1 MTTTTS
7 LWSKS
12 KPSLEPKPEQVRG
25 MKLIVQNGGVRLF
38 LKPGKGKTST
48 VLKAF
53 EVLKRL
59 GLVDVLLVL
68 APLRVV
74 TTSWPSELNK
84 WEDFRH
90 LRYVTIHGGKTE
102 RLKAMKTDAEVY
114 LMNIEGLLT
123 SEWKLGPQ
131 KRGYPL
137 NEVALSFLR
146 GKKVMLAV
154 DESTKFKNTQCSRFK
169 TLKKYLKYFARR
181 LVMTGTPKPNLLEDL
196 FGQCYITDMGEDL
209 GEFITHFRTNYM
221 ALDFDGKY
229 IPQVT
234 GVERVAEAIS
244 ATTLQLEDDEA
255 IPCQYVDIWV
265 PFPEELKVAYKELE
279 KKFIAE
285 IAGKIVMAPN
295 AGVLF
300 GKLRQLVQGAFV
312 DDEEDA
318 GYRVVHDV
326 KLDALE
332 NLLEELN
339 GEPAFCLYQYNS
351 DWARINTRLGRAV
364 PRIGG
369 GISAAQGAAW
379 CQAFSAG
386 GMPLLLGQPQ
396 SVAHGVDGLQANCNN
411 VIWFANDPSWENT
424 FQANRRVARQGT
436 KAEQVFIYR
445 IMLECPFEHA
455 LLAIVD
461 GKENSEE
468 HFLTILRNYL
478 VVN

>member
-12 KPSLEPKPEQVRG
+12 RPSLEPKPEQIRG

-38 LKPGKGKTST
+38 LKPGKGKTSI
-48 VLKAF
+48 VLKSF
-53 EVLKRL
+53 EVLKRMD
-59 GLVDVLLVL
+59 LVDVLLVL
-68 APLRVV
+68 GPLRVI
-74 TTSWPSELNK
+74 TTSWPSELQK

-90 LRYVTIHGGKTE
+90 LSYETIHGGKTE
-102 RLKAMKTDAEVY
+102 RLKAMKADVDVY

-123 SEWKLGPQ
+123 TEWRLGPQ

-137 NEVALSFLR
+137 NEVALNFLR
-146 GKKVMLAV
+146 GKRVMLAV
-154 DESTKFKNTQCSRFK
+154 DESTKFKTNDSARFK

-181 LVMTGTPKPNLLEDL
+181 VVMTGTPKPNKLEDL
-196 FGQCYITDMGEDL
+196 FSQCYITDMGEDL
-209 GEFITHFRTNYM
+209 GEYITHFRNEYL
-221 ALDFDGKY
+221 ALDHDGKY

-234 GVERVAEAIS
+234 AVDRIAAKI
-244 ATTLQLEDDEA
+244 APTTLQLEDSEA
-255 IPCQYVDIWV
+255 IPCQYVDIWL
-265 PFPEELKVAYKELE
+265 PFPEELKPAYKELSRN
-279 KKFIAE
+279 FIAE
-285 IAGKIVMAPN
+285 IAGKDVMAVN

-300 GKLRQLVQGAFV
+300 GKLRQLAQGAFV
-312 DDEEDA
+312 DDEEDC
-318 GYRVVHDV
+318 GYRVAHDL

-339 GEPAFCLYQYNS
+339 GEPAFCLYWYNS
-351 DWARINTRLGRAV
+351 DYQRINQRLGYTV
-364 PRIGG
+364 PRVGG
-369 GISAAQGAAW
+369 GVSATQGAAY
-379 CQAFSAG
+379 CASFGAG

-396 SVAHGVDGLQANCNN
+396 SVAHGVDGLQQNCNN

-445 IMLECPFEHA
+445 IMLDCPFERA

-461 GKENSEE
+461 GKECSEAE
-468 HFLTILRNYL
+468 FLAILRNYL
-478 VVN
+478 VA